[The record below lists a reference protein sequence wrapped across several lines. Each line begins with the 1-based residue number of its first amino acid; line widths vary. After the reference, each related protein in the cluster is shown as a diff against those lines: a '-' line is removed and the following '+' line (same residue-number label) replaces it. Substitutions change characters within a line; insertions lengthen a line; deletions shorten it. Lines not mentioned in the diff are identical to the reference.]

1 MILRDA
7 SATNEGYE
15 IFAELTAEAGRANR
29 EL

>member
-7 SATNEGYE
+7 SATNEGYG
-15 IFAELTAEAGRANR
+15 ISADSRAEAARANR